1 MRIRTAIRAAGAGAA
16 LAGGVYATY
25 VASTWLRYGHPAPRR
40 PESDTL
46 LDRFMPVYEVGDW
59 HEIAVAAPADVTLT
73 AASEVELT
81 EAPLARAMFKGREW
95 IMRSRRDE
103 QPRPRGLVADMQALG
118 WGVLAHVPGHELVVG
133 SITRPWE
140 ADVVFRALPPDD
152 FLSFAEPGYTK
163 IAWTLRADAAGPS
176 RSIFS
181 TETRAV
187 TTDAHA
193 RAKFRLYWSCLSPGI
208 RLIRVAML
216 RAVKREAEARAGRTL
231 ADETVVA

>member
-1 MRIRTAIRAAGAGAA
+1 MRVRTAIRAAGAGAA
-16 LAGGVYATY
+16 LAGGVYAAY
-25 VASTWLRYGHPAPRR
+25 VALTWLRYGHPVSRR
-40 PESDTL
+40 QESEAL
-46 LDRFMPVYEVGDW
+46 LDRFMPVYEVGDR

-95 IMRSRRDE
+95 IMRSRPDGR
-103 QPRPRGLVADMQALG
+103 PRPRGLVAEMQALG
-118 WGVLAHVPGHELVVG
+118 WGVLAHVPGRELVVG
-133 SITRPWE
+133 AVTRPWQ
-140 ADVVFRALPPDD
+140 ANVVFRALPPDD
-152 FLSFAEPGYTK
+152 FASFAEPGYTK
-163 IAWTLRADAAGPS
+163 IAWTLRADAVSSS

-181 TETRAV
+181 TETRAA

-216 RAVKREAEARAGRTL
+216 RAVKREAEARARRPV
-231 ADETVVA
+231 AHEMVVP